1 MPPRS
6 IQNGVAA
13 VRAGRALGIPV
24 IYEMRGLS
32 ILNEISKDALPE
44 NEVAGIRPRIGWEF
58 ELELEAARKADHV
71 LAITATLRDLMVEN
85 GVRPDR
91 ISLLPNGVDVQRFT
105 RAPRDVELARAHGLD
120 GRFVIGFIGSVRGL

>member
-1 MPPRS
+1 MIHAAS
-6 IQNGVAA
+6 FFQNGIAA

-32 ILNEISKDALPE
+32 ILNEISKDALPK
-44 NEVAGIRPRIGWEF
+44 NEVVGIRPRIGWEF

-85 GVRPDR
+85 GVCSAQD
-91 ISLLPNGVDVQRFT
+91 LPSAKRGR
-105 RAPRDVELARAHGLD
+105 RAALHPGAA
-120 GRFVIGFIGSVRGL
+120 